1 MKKFIFLLISIFS
14 ISFATIASAEVIEA
28 ENQVSYTIYFGRGSD
43 ENAVNVSNFYTF
55 INKEFASIAASGLTI
70 IESRGQRYLDSVS
83 VLRENTTIVQIVG
96 DTSINDKIKEV
107 SEKYCKQFKAQNV
120 SVFVVKTNN
129 VSTAIYN

>member
-1 MKKFIFLLISIFS
+1 MRKFIFLLISIFS
-14 ISFATIASAEVIEA
+14 ISFANVASAEVVET

-43 ENAVNVSNFYTF
+43 ENAVNVSKFYTF
-55 INKEFASIAASGLTI
+55 INKEFASIATSGLTI

-96 DTSINDKIKEV
+96 DPSINDKIKEV

-120 SVFVVKTNN
+120 SVFVVKTDN